1 MLKLDELGYGSLRN
15 IPIPDSEEHKEGAYK
30 IYEGLDR
37 LYDDL
42 TYNVTRI
49 FGRHDLLFAVDLTYH
64 SVISFRFQG
73 QLLDRG
79 WVEIII
85 PGDTRTGKST
95 ILKRLVEHYGWG
107 ELISG
112 ENVSFAGVVGG
123 IDDANERKFVRWGL
137 FPRNDRGFV
146 AIDECQE
153 MDPSMIV
160 KLSSVRSSGIAEI
173 YKIRSLKARARV
185 RSVWIAN
192 PRNAKYLAEFAYGIE
207 SVKDIVGK
215 PEDIAPFDICVTAA
229 RNDVPDSVLN
239 IALKDIEPVDHSWSS
254 DLANLQLRFAWT
266 REAEHIR
273 FTDEAEASVLHFAE
287 RLGREYDSSLPIVI
301 RAEQRIKLAR
311 LSVALAVRVFSVEEM
326 KYVVVKPEHV
336 AAVYYY
342 LKWTFNKESSGYDRY
357 SSNMRRD
364 DLVYEKVKEKFKKY
378 DKQSIN
384 LLLTT
389 RAVTQ
394 RVCHIITGNKDV
406 GEALQRWMFLNRCVY
421 LDGSTPCKDKKFSD
435 LLRRLLEDPDIKEL
449 AEFSDDGPVTSSGVN
464 LDEEAKG
471 WQQELTFE

>member
-1 MLKLDELGYGSLRN
+1 MLKLSELGYGSLKN
-15 IPIPDSEEHKEGAYK
+15 IPIPEDEEYKEPAYK
-30 IYEGLDR
+30 IYEALDC

-49 FGRHDLLFAVDLTYH
+49 FGRHDLLLAVDLTYH

-79 WVEIII
+79 WIEIIV

-95 ILKRLVEHYGWG
+95 ILKRLVDHYGWG

-215 PEDIAPFDICVTAA
+215 PEDIARFDICVTAA
-229 RNDVPDSVLN
+229 LNDVPDSVLN
-239 IALKDIEPVDHSWSS
+239 VSMKDVEPVDHSWSS
-254 DLANLQLRFAWT
+254 DLANLHLRFAWT
-266 REAEHIR
+266 READNIR
-273 FTDEAEASVLHFAE
+273 FTDEAESAILKFSE
-287 RLGREYDSSLPIVI
+287 RLGKEFDSSLPIVI

-311 LSVALAVRVFSVEEM
+311 LSVALAVRVFSVEDM
-326 KYVVVKPEHV
+326 KDVIVKPEHV
-336 AAVYYY
+336 VAIYYY
-342 LKWTFNKESSGYDRY
+342 LKWVYSKESCGYDRY
-357 SSNMRRD
+357 SATMRRD
-364 DLVYEKVKEKFKKY
+364 DLDYTKVKEKFKNY
-378 DKQSIN
+378 DKQSIE
-384 LLLTT
+384 LLLNT
-389 RAVTQ
+389 RAITQ
-394 RVCHIITGNKDV
+394 RICHIITGNKDV

-421 LDGSTPCKDKKFSD
+421 LDGSAPLKDKKFSD
-435 LLRRLLEDPDIKEL
+435 LLRRLVVDPDIKEVADEEL
-449 AEFSDDGPVTSSGVN
+449 PGPSGSGVD
-464 LDEEAKG
+464 LDGEAQG
-471 WQQELTFE
+471 WQAQIEFE

>member
-1 MLKLDELGYGSLRN
+1 MLKLSELGFGSLRHIVVPTN
-15 IPIPDSEEHKEGAYK
+15 EKLKPEISR
-30 IYEGLDR
+30 IYEALDF

-49 FGRHDLLFAVDLTYH
+49 FGRHDLLLAVDLAYH

-79 WVEIII
+79 WVEIIV

-207 SVKDIVGK
+207 SVRDIVGK
-215 PEDIAPFDICVTAA
+215 PEDIARFDICVTAA
-229 RNDVPDSVLN
+229 LNDVPDSVLN
-239 IALKDIEPVDHSWSS
+239 ISLKEIEPVDHSWSS

-273 FTDEAEASVLHFAE
+273 FTEEAEATVLHFSE
-287 RLGREYDSSLPIVI
+287 LMGKQYDSSLPIVI
-301 RAEQRIKLAR
+301 RAEQRIKIAR
-311 LSVALAVRVFSVEEM
+311 LAVSLAVRLMSVEDDE
-326 KYVVVKPEHV
+326 YVVVKPEHV

-342 LKWTFNKESSGYDRY
+342 LNWVYSKESCGYDRY
-357 SSNMRRD
+357 SATMRRD
-364 DLVYEKVKEKFKKY
+364 DLDYAKIKERFKNY
-378 DKQSIN
+378 DRQSIN
-384 LLLTT
+384 LLLHT

-394 RVCHIITGNKDV
+394 RVCHIMAGNKDV
-406 GEALQRWMFLNRCVY
+406 GEALQRWLFLNRCVY
-421 LDGSTPCKDKKFSD
+421 LDGSTPVKDRKFSD
-435 LLRRLLEDPDIKEL
+435 LLRRLVVDPDLKEV
-449 AEFSDDGPVTSSGVN
+449 P
-464 LDEEAKG
+464 DEDLEAGGGTVDIDSEAQG
-471 WQQELTFE
+471 WQNELSFE

>member
-15 IPIPDSEEHKEGAYK
+15 IPIPDDENCKDEVFK
-30 IYEGLDR
+30 IYQALDV

-42 TYNVTRI
+42 TYNITRI
-49 FGRHDLLFAVDLTYH
+49 FGRHDLLLAVDLTYH
-64 SVISFRFQG
+64 SVVSFRFQG

-79 WVEIII
+79 WVEVII

-215 PEDIAPFDICVTAA
+215 PEDIARFDICVTAA
-229 RNDVPDSVLN
+229 LNDVPDSVLN
-239 IALKDIEPVDHSWSS
+239 IALKDIKPVDHSWSS

-266 REAEHIR
+266 READHVR
-273 FTDEAEASVLHFAE
+273 FTDEAETAVLRFAE
-287 RLGREYDSSLPIVI
+287 RMGKEYDSSLPIVI
-301 RAEQRIKLAR
+301 RAEQRIKIAR
-311 LSVALAVRVFSVEEM
+311 LAVALAVRVFSVEDM
-326 KYVVVKPEHV
+326 KYVIVKEEHV
-336 AAVYYY
+336 AAIYYY
-342 LKWTFNKESSGYDRY
+342 LKWAYNKESCGYDRY
-357 SSNMRRD
+357 STTMRRD
-364 DLVYEKVKEKFKKY
+364 DLNYEKIKDRFKNY

-384 LLLTT
+384 LLLHT

-394 RVCHIITGNKDV
+394 RVCHIMTGDKDV
-406 GEALQRWMFLNRCVY
+406 GEALQRWLFLNRCVY
-421 LDGSTPCKDKKFSD
+421 LDGSAPVKDKKFSD
-435 LLRRLLEDPDIKEL
+435 LLRRLITDPDIKEVL
-449 AEFSDDGPVTSSGVN
+449 EEDAEPATGAGVDIDN
-464 LDEEAKG
+464 EAQG
-471 WQQELTFE
+471 WQAELSFE

>member
-1 MLKLDELGYGSLRN
+1 MLKLGDLGFGSLRN
-15 IPIPDSEEHKEGAYK
+15 IPIPDDEEVKEKVYC
-30 IYEGLDR
+30 IYTALDF

-49 FGRHDLLFAVDLTYH
+49 FGRHDLLLAVDLSYH
-64 SVISFRFQG
+64 SVVSFRFQG

-79 WVEIII
+79 WVEIIV

-112 ENVSFAGVVGG
+112 ENVSFAGIVGG
-123 IDDANERKFVRWGL
+123 IDDANDRKFVRWGL

-207 SVKDIVGK
+207 SVRDIVGK
-215 PEDIAPFDICVTAA
+215 PEDIARFDICVTAA
-229 RNDVPDSVLN
+229 LNDVPDSVLN
-239 IALKDIEPVDHSWSS
+239 LSLKDIEPVDHSWSS
-254 DLANLQLRFAWT
+254 DLANMHLRFAWT
-266 REAEHIR
+266 READHIR
-273 FTDEAEASVLHFAE
+273 FTDEAETAILRFSE
-287 RLGREYDSSLPIVI
+287 KLGKKYDSSLPIVI

-311 LSVALAVRVFSVEEM
+311 LSVAMAVRVMSVEDL
-326 KYVVVKPEHV
+326 KYVVVKEEHV
-336 AAVYYY
+336 AAVFYY
-342 LKWTFNKESSGYDRY
+342 LDWVYSKESCGYDRF
-357 SSNMRRD
+357 STTMRRD
-364 DLVYEKVKEKFKKY
+364 DLDYDLVKKKFKDY
-378 DKQSIN
+378 DRQAIN
-384 LLLTT
+384 LLLHT

-394 RVCHIITGNKDV
+394 RVCHIMAGNKDV
-406 GEALQRWMFLNRCVY
+406 GEALQRWLFLNRCVY
-421 LDGSTPCKDKKFSD
+421 LDGSTPVKDKKFSD
-435 LLRRLLEDPDIKEL
+435 LLRRLVVDPDIKEVS
-449 AEFSDDGPVTSSGVN
+449 EDEEPTKKSSGVD
-464 LDEEAKG
+464 LDMEAQG
-471 WQQELTFE
+471 WQPEMFMD